1 MKSRKIEPKRGRPR
15 EFDDEAA
22 LDRAMRVFWEKG
34 YQAAS
39 LTDLTRVMRIN
50 RPSLYA
56 AFGNK
61 EALFRRVLGR
71 YLEGPAASLRRALAQ
86 PTARQ
91 VAEHLLR
98 AAVEQ
103 TTCPRNPHGCLIVK
117 GISSCPDASDQ
128 LARQLTSM
136 RARFERELRKRFERA
151 VDEGDLAKSSNPAAL
166 ARFLDTVKFGLSM
179 QAGAGATRS
188 QLMAVVETA
197 MKAWPSVGKSD

>member
-1 MKSRKIEPKRGRPR
+1 MANPVKSITVLTGMKSRKTQPKRGRPR

-86 PTARQ
+86 PTARH
-91 VAEHLLR
+91 A
-98 AAVEQ
+98 
-103 TTCPRNPHGCLIVK
+103 PR
-117 GISSCPDASDQ
+117 
-128 LARQLTSM
+128 
-136 RARFERELRKRFERA
+136 
-151 VDEGDLAKSSNPAAL
+151 
-166 ARFLDTVKFGLSM
+166 
-179 QAGAGATRS
+179 
-188 QLMAVVETA
+188 
-197 MKAWPSVGKSD
+197 